1 MGIVRYYQSPQCSV
15 DLSEVGMGINKL
27 LKNLKYLVKLLA
39 IPLSLQADKWLV
51 ISKARRERKI
61 AT

>member
-1 MGIVRYYQSPQCSV
+1 
-15 DLSEVGMGINKL
+15 MGINKL

-39 IPLSLQADKWLV
+39 IPLSQQTDQWLV